1 MRYKNIICK
10 YCHKPAI
17 VSTLRKA
24 DYCDNCKDLAH
35 NEVARLCY
43 NKNVS
48 TKRQRNLEDIIGEKR
63 KVNSDAANNMNIEDI
78 REIAEE
84 YDRLR
89 LKTIQLYQKKK
100 NQEKYLTK
108 TSDMLSHKLE
118 FDNPSDE
125 EILKMARQVKED
137 RYNRRQNKISEKM
150 LYAMMNAFNMRSANK
165 FVNEA
170 MQGAKKTR
178 DFDGFLETL
187 KDNEEIY
194 AKIKKEKKY

>member
-1 MRYKNIICK
+1 MRYKKIICK

-24 DYCDNCKDLAH
+24 EYCDNCKDLAH
-35 NEVARLCY
+35 NEVARICY

-48 TKRQRNLEDIIGEKR
+48 SKKMEVKNLR
-63 KVNSDAANNMNIEDI
+63 KVNTNAVSNMNIDDI
-78 REIAEE
+78 KEIAEE

-100 NQEKYLTK
+100 SQEKYLTK

-125 EILKMARQVKED
+125 EILEMARQVRED
-137 RYNRRQNKISEKM
+137 RYNRRQSKISEKM

-170 MQGAKKTR
+170 IQGAKQTR
-178 DFDGFLETL
+178 DFDGFLEKL
-187 KDNEEIY
+187 KDNDEIY
-194 AKIKKEKKY
+194 AKIKNEKRVY

>member
-10 YCHKPAI
+10 FCHKPAI

-24 DYCDNCKDLAH
+24 DYCDDCKDLAH

-48 TKRQRNLEDIIGEKR
+48 TKRKEVLIEKR

-78 REIAEE
+78 KEIAEE

-108 TSDMLSHKLE
+108 TTDMLSHKLE

-125 EILKMARQVKED
+125 EILTMAKKVKED

-150 LYAMMNAFNMRSANK
+150 LYAIMDSFNMRSANK
-165 FVNEA
+165 FVKEA
-170 MQGAKKTR
+170 IQGAKNTR
-178 DFDGFLETL
+178 DFEGFLETL

-194 AKIKKEKKY
+194 TKKRKGK